1 MYSYKSQKLPKNTTL
16 LDIKIPKAD
25 ILKEEAEAFARLQVK
40 LTVEGFRPGKVP
52 KAIAE
57 KHLTR
62 EVIYQDLAQTMI
74 SRIYQELLKKED
86 LKPII
91 APKVELPKAKEG
103 EDWEIKI
110 TIAEKPAVTL
120 GDYKKVVKE
129 AKEKTKKANIWVPGS
144 TSAKASTAAKATVDK
159 PADKERD
166 NSHVLNEV
174 LAALLKE
181 AKVEIP
187 DMVIEEELNHRLSH
201 LMDEIQK
208 IGLTAENYL
217 KSKNLTMESLKAQ
230 FRKETEDTYK
240 LEFLLSEIA
249 DKENIKI
256 EQADL
261 DKLFVNIKD
270 EKEKLQAVQ
279 NSYYYATILRKQK
292 TLDYL
297 ISL

>member
-1 MYSYKSQKLPKNTTL
+1 MYSYKREKLAKNTTL
-16 LDIKIPKAD
+16 LNIQVPKAD
-25 ILKEEAEAFARLQVK
+25 IKKEEGEAFTRLQLK

-52 KAIAE
+52 KDIAL
-57 KHLTR
+57 KHLTK
-62 EVIYQDLAQTMI
+62 ELIYQELAQKMI
-74 SRIYQELLKKED
+74 SRIYQELLTKES

-91 APKVELPKAKEG
+91 SPKVDLVKAKED

-110 TIAEKPAVTL
+110 TVAEKPTITL
-120 GDYKKVVKE
+120 GDYKKVIKE
-129 AKEKTKKANIWVPGS
+129 AKSKAQKANIWVPG
-144 TSAKASTAAKATVDK
+144 KDK
-159 PADKERD
+159 TEKKPEDDKNKIMND
-166 NSHVLNEV
+166 VLT
-174 LAALLKE
+174 ALLNV
-181 AKVEIP
+181 AKIEIS
-187 DMVIEEELNHRLSH
+187 DMVIDEEVNHRLTH

-217 KSKNLTMESLKAQ
+217 KSKNLTMDSLKAQ

-240 LEFLLSEIA
+240 LEFVLSEIA
-249 DKENIKI
+249 DKENLKV

-270 EKEKLQAVQ
+270 EKERKTAEQ

>member
-1 MYSYKSQKLPKNTTL
+1 MYSYKKEKLPKNTTQL
-16 LDIKIPKAD
+16 TVDVPKAD
-25 ILKEEAEAFARLQVK
+25 IKKEEDEAFLRLQQK
-40 LTVEGFRPGKVP
+40 LTIEGFRQGKVP

-62 EVIYQDLAQTMI
+62 EVIYQELAQKMI
-74 SRIYQELLKKED
+74 SRIYQELLTKEN

-91 APKVELPKAKEG
+91 SPKVDLPKAKEG
-103 EDWEIKI
+103 EDWQIKI
-110 TIAEKPAVTL
+110 TVAEKPTITL
-120 GDYKKVVKE
+120 GDYKKAIKE
-129 AKEKTKKANIWVPGS
+129 AKTKAQKSNIWVPGKES
-144 TSAKASTAAKATVDK
+144 ASAKA
-159 PADKERD
+159 PADKED
-166 NSHVLNEV
+166 KNMILNMVLT
-174 LAALLKE
+174 ALLKE
-181 AKVEIP
+181 ANIEVS
-187 DMVIEEELNHRLSH
+187 DMVIEEEINHRLTH

-208 IGLTAENYL
+208 IGLSVENYL
-217 KSKNLTMESLKAQ
+217 KSKNLTMDSLKAQ

-240 LEFLLSEIA
+240 LEFILAEIA
-249 DKENIKI
+249 DKENLKV

-270 EKEKLQAVQ
+270 ENERKKAIQ